1 MEPTR
6 IRGAA
11 RGIEAGRCQTE
22 RRKSFGKSA
31 VLENVLRANFADA
44 LVLRRG
50 LEKITAAAPS
60 RRGGR
65 IRKP

>member
-1 MEPTR
+1 VGLRQADAKRNE
-6 IRGAA
+6 
-11 RGIEAGRCQTE
+11 E
-22 RRKSFGKSA
+22 KSFGKSA